1 MQNSQRFNPTT
12 LIHGADYNPE
22 QWALVPGIWDA
33 DMRLLGEARLNC
45 VSLGIFSWAEL
56 ESDEGVYSFEWM
68 DEMMDRLH
76 TNGQKV
82 ILATPSGAKPN
93 WMAEK
98 YPEIRRVGED
108 GRRRQQGL
116 RHNHCL
122 TSPIYRKKVRGLNSL
137 LAKRYGKHPALM
149 AWHISNE
156 YSGYC
161 YCYLCKVEF
170 RNWLKEK
177 YGTLTALNDAWWSRF
192 WGHTYTDWDQIDR
205 LDGIHAARLDWKRFM
220 TRQVVTFFRN
230 ESAPLREKS
239 PHIPTTINMMGNY
252 DRYDY
257 TELAREVDFISWDSY
272 PVWHNQQ
279 GETAPHWHV
288 GMWTTFF
295 HDHFRALKPDQPM
308 LLIETTPSQVNWA
321 TVSPLKRP
329 GMHRTAN
336 LLAVSRGSQGV
347 CYFQFRASR
356 GSSEKY
362 HGTVV
367 SHDGRSD
374 TRVFRDVRETS
385 DLFQTLQPLLGS
397 LPRPEVAVIYDYQ
410 NLWTLQ
416 EIETPVKEA
425 INYVATCVDHYAP
438 FWKRGVGVDVI
449 GQSADIS
456 RYKIVVAPML
466 QMLLPGT
473 AEKFAAFVEN
483 GGILVTTYLTGYVN
497 ETDLCFLGGFPGPL
511 RDLLGI
517 RIEEIDAL
525 PNFRK
530 VPVTVAKDGHPD
542 LAGTWEARDICE
554 LIHLEGAEAIAIY
567 DTEFYAGM
575 PAVTRKAT
583 GRGVAYHLAARL
595 DHGFLDA
602 LTTSILQEAGVL
614 PPFSESLPLG
624 VTAQSRV
631 ALDGTLW
638 LFLMNFNEAAATV
651 NRGEGPWHDYES
663 GEIMPAAFELLPFA
677 SRVFTS
683 VYPLL

>member
-1 MQNSQRFNPTT
+1 MQIYPRFSPTAF
-12 LIHGADYNPE
+12 IHGADYNPE
-22 QWALVPGIWDA
+22 QWAAVPGIWDA
-33 DMRLLGEARLNC
+33 DIRLLGEARLNS

-56 ESDEGVYSFEWM
+56 ESHEGVYSFEWM
-68 DEMMDRLH
+68 DEIMDRLH
-76 TNGQKV
+76 ANGQQV

-93 WMAEK
+93 WMAET
-98 YPEIRRVGED
+98 YPQIRRVGED
-108 GRRRQQGL
+108 GRRRLQGL

-122 TSPIYRKKVRGLNSL
+122 TSPVYREKVRQINSL

-161 YCYLCKVEF
+161 YCDLCKAEF
-170 RNWLKEK
+170 RDWLKDK

-205 LDGIHAARLDWKRFM
+205 IDGIHAARIDWKRFM
-220 TRQVVTFFRN
+220 TRQVTTFIRN
-230 ESAPLREKS
+230 EAAPLRDES

-257 TELAREVDFISWDSY
+257 AELAREVDFISWDSY

-279 GETAPHWHV
+279 GEAAPHWHI

-321 TVSPLKRP
+321 DVSPLKRP
-329 GMHRTAN
+329 GMHRTSN

-362 HGTVV
+362 HGAVV
-367 SHDGRSD
+367 SHDGRAD
-374 TRVFRDVRETS
+374 TRVFREVRETS
-385 DLFQTLQPLLGS
+385 DLFHSLQPLLPS
-397 LPRPEVAVIYDYQ
+397 LPRPEVAIIYDYQ

-416 EIETPVKEA
+416 EIETPAKQA
-425 INYVATCVDHYAP
+425 INYVSTCVNHYTP
-438 FWKRGVGVDVI
+438 FWQRGIGVDVTD
-449 GQSADIS
+449 QSADFS

-473 AEKFAAFVEN
+473 AERLTAFVEK
-483 GGILVTTYLTGYVN
+483 GGILITTYLTGYVN

-511 RDLLGI
+511 RELLGV
-517 RIEEIDAL
+517 RIEELDAL
-525 PNFRK
+525 PAFRK
-530 VPVTVAKDGHPD
+530 VSVTAMPSSHPE
-542 LAGTWEARDICE
+542 LAGTWEACDICE
-554 LIHLEGAEAIAIY
+554 LIHLEGAEALACY

-575 PAVTRKAT
+575 PAVTRKTT
-583 GRGVAYHLAARL
+583 GRGAAYHLAARL
-595 DHGFLDA
+595 DHGFLDKLA
-602 LTTSILQEAGVL
+602 ASVLKEAGIVSPLNTTL
-614 PPFSESLPLG
+614 PQG

-631 ALDGTLW
+631 AEDGKQW
-638 LFLMNFNEAAATV
+638 LFLMNFNESAAAVTHD
-651 NRGEGPWHDYES
+651 GGLWLDYES
-663 GEIMPAAFELLPFA
+663 GEIVPRSIELPPYA
-677 SRVFTS
+677 SRIFTS
-683 VYPLL
+683 FDSLP